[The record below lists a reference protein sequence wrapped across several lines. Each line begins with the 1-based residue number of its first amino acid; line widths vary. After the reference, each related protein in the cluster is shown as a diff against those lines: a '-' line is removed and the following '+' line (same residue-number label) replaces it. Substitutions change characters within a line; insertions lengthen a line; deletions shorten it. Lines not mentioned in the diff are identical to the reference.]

1 MNYSVKACRKKRYL
15 VSRCV
20 IVLIGASLVG
30 KVLANTQTGGLR
42 QPLHLPD
49 GQTVMAVRVSGETL
63 TVDSTTTIPDYYN
76 VMDSGQLNIIDNGRI
91 QGASFRDAKLVM
103 NSGYVEQGILL
114 DGSFA
119 DING

>member
-1 MNYSVKACRKKRYL
+1 M
-15 VSRCV
+15 
-20 IVLIGASLVG
+20 
-30 KVLANTQTGGLR
+30 
-42 QPLHLPD
+42 
-49 GQTVMAVRVSGETL
+49 
-63 TVDSTTTIPDYYN
+63 PDYYN

-119 DING
+119 DINGATVKGSSQPAIR